1 MKLDVSGMRYLT
13 KEHFK
18 VLTAVELGMK
28 NHEIVP
34 VELISSIAKLRHG
47 GVAKILSHLLRNKL
61 IAHDG
66 TTYDGFKLTY
76 MGYDFLA
83 LKVFMKHG
91 HIAGLGRQIGVG
103 KESDIYMAVQPDGTE
118 VAIKFHRLGRTSFR
132 AVKNKRDYLK
142 HRKHVNWFYLSKLS
156 AVKEFAFMSAL
167 YERDFPTPTPIDQNR
182 HAIVMSLVNGF
193 PLNSFRQMENAKDA
207 YDTCMNVLVRL
218 AECGLVHCDLNEFNI
233 MIDQDGKITIIDFP
247 QMISTKHLNAEELFN
262 RDVHGLVKFFSRLQ
276 NGAYVPDEV
285 PQLSDI
291 VRDVTVSLDTE
302 VQASGYTEAM
312 AQELDQVIME
322 GMEEGGDDES
332 GDDNGELDDDEGD
345 EEEIDPTL
353 AKELHERIDALKNRH
368 DEPAAPG
375 GSGGDESDESDDEN
389 EVGEDEVDGCHSTG
403 HIPNEHVRKQVKKTL
418 TKQQQKGGTRRTRN
432 SSKLSIKGKLVH
444 RRDAL

>member
-142 HRKHVNWFYLSKLS
+142 HRKHVNWFYMSKLS
-156 AVKEFAFMSAL
+156 ATKEFAFMS
-167 YERDFPTPTPIDQNR
+167 
-182 HAIVMSLVNGF
+182 
-193 PLNSFRQMENAKDA
+193 DA
-207 YDTCMNVLVRL
+207 YDACMNILVRL
-218 AECGLVHCDLNEFNI
+218 AECGLVHCDFNEFNI
-233 MIDQDGKITIIDFP
+233 MMDGDGKITIIDFP
-247 QMISTKHLNAEELFN
+247 QMISTKHLNAQELFN
-262 RDVHGLVKFFSRLQ
+262 RDVNGLVKFFSRLQ
-276 NGAYVPDEV
+276 NGAYMPDEV
-285 PQLSDI
+285 PQLDDI
-291 VRDVTVSLDTE
+291 VRDLTVSLDTQ
-302 VQASGYTEAM
+302 VQASGYTEDM
-312 AQELDQVIME
+312 ALELDQVVLDNI
-322 GMEEGGDDES
+322 GEEDERDDENSDQGDGDDS
-332 GDDNGELDDDEGD
+332 D
-345 EEEIDPTL
+345 EEIDPTL
-353 AKELHERIDALKNRH
+353 AKELQERIDALTSRTDDQTVLAHN
-368 DEPAAPG
+368 ET
-375 GSGGDESDESDDEN
+375 SGSDDDDDDE
-389 EVGEDEVDGCHSTG
+389 EEDVTLTAKV
-403 HIPNEHVRKQVKKTL
+403 PNEHVRKQVKKTL
-418 TKQQQKGGTRRTRN
+418 TKQQQKGSSRRSRN
-432 SSKLSIKGKLVH
+432 SSKLSVKGKLVH
-444 RRDAL
+444 QRDM

>member
-132 AVKNKRDYLK
+132 AVKN
-142 HRKHVNWFYLSKLS
+142 
-156 AVKEFAFMSAL
+156 
-167 YERDFPTPTPIDQNR
+167 
-182 HAIVMSLVNGF
+182 
-193 PLNSFRQMENAKDA
+193 
-207 YDTCMNVLVRL
+207 
-218 AECGLVHCDLNEFNI
+218 
-233 MIDQDGKITIIDFP
+233 
-247 QMISTKHLNAEELFN
+247 
-262 RDVHGLVKFFSRLQ
+262 
-276 NGAYVPDEV
+276 
-285 PQLSDI
+285 
-291 VRDVTVSLDTE
+291 
-302 VQASGYTEAM
+302 
-312 AQELDQVIME
+312 
-322 GMEEGGDDES
+322 
-332 GDDNGELDDDEGD
+332 
-345 EEEIDPTL
+345 
-353 AKELHERIDALKNRH
+353 
-368 DEPAAPG
+368 
-375 GSGGDESDESDDEN
+375 
-389 EVGEDEVDGCHSTG
+389 
-403 HIPNEHVRKQVKKTL
+403 
-418 TKQQQKGGTRRTRN
+418 
-432 SSKLSIKGKLVH
+432 
-444 RRDAL
+444 

>member
-142 HRKHVNWFYLSKLS
+142 HRKHVNWFYMSKLS
-156 AVKEFAFMSAL
+156 ATKEFAFMSAL
-167 YERDFPTPTPIDQNR
+167 YEREFPTPTPIDHNR
-182 HAIVMSLVNGF
+182 HAIVMSLVHGY
-193 PLNSFRQMENAKDA
+193 PLNAFRQMQNAKDA
-207 YDTCMNVLVRL
+207 YDACMNILVRL
-218 AECGLVHCDLNEFNI
+218 AECGLVHCDFNEFNI
-233 MIDQDGKITIIDFP
+233 MMNGDGKITIIDFP
-247 QMISTKHLNAEELFN
+247 QMISTKHLNAQELFN
-262 RDVHGLVKFFSRLQ
+262 RDVNGLVKFFSRLQ
-276 NGAYVPDEV
+276 NGAYMPDEV
-285 PQLSDI
+285 PQLDDI
-291 VRDVTVSLDTE
+291 VRDLTVSLDTQ
-302 VQASGYTEAM
+302 VQASGYTEDM
-312 AQELDQVIME
+312 ALELDQVVLDNI
-322 GMEEGGDDES
+322 GEEDERDDENS
-332 GDDNGELDDDEGD
+332 DQGDGDNSD
-345 EEEIDPTL
+345 EEIDPTL
-353 AKELHERIDALKNRH
+353 AKELQERIDALTSRTNDPTVLAH
-368 DEPAAPG
+368 DET
-375 GSGGDESDESDDEN
+375 SESDDDDD
-389 EVGEDEVDGCHSTG
+389 EDVTLTATPQV
-403 HIPNEHVRKQVKKTL
+403 PNEHVRKQVKKTL
-418 TKQQQKGGTRRTRN
+418 TKQQQKGSSRRSRN
-432 SSKLSIKGKLVH
+432 SSKLSVKGKLVH
-444 RRDAL
+444 QRDM

>member
-132 AVKNKRDYLK
+132 AVKN
-142 HRKHVNWFYLSKLS
+142 
-156 AVKEFAFMSAL
+156 
-167 YERDFPTPTPIDQNR
+167 
-182 HAIVMSLVNGF
+182 
-193 PLNSFRQMENAKDA
+193 DA
-207 YDTCMNVLVRL
+207 YDACMNILVRL
-218 AECGLVHCDLNEFNI
+218 AECGLVHCDFNEFNI
-233 MIDQDGKITIIDFP
+233 MMDGDGKITIIDFP
-247 QMISTKHLNAEELFN
+247 QMISTKHLNAQELFN
-262 RDVHGLVKFFSRLQ
+262 RDVNGLVKFFSRLQ
-276 NGAYVPDEV
+276 NGAYMPDEV
-285 PQLSDI
+285 PQLDDI
-291 VRDVTVSLDTE
+291 VRDLTVSLDTQ
-302 VQASGYTEAM
+302 VQASGYTEDM
-312 AQELDQVIME
+312 ALELDQVVLDNI
-322 GMEEGGDDES
+322 GEEDERDDENSDQGDGDDS
-332 GDDNGELDDDEGD
+332 D
-345 EEEIDPTL
+345 EEIDPTL
-353 AKELHERIDALKNRH
+353 AKELQERIDALTSRTDDQTVLAHN
-368 DEPAAPG
+368 ET
-375 GSGGDESDESDDEN
+375 SGSDDDDDDE
-389 EVGEDEVDGCHSTG
+389 EEDVTLTAKV
-403 HIPNEHVRKQVKKTL
+403 PNEHVRKQVKKTL
-418 TKQQQKGGTRRTRN
+418 TKQQQKGSSRRSRN
-432 SSKLSIKGKLVH
+432 SSKLSVKGKLVH
-444 RRDAL
+444 QRDM

>member
-132 AVKNKRDYLK
+132 AVKN
-142 HRKHVNWFYLSKLS
+142 
-156 AVKEFAFMSAL
+156 
-167 YERDFPTPTPIDQNR
+167 
-182 HAIVMSLVNGF
+182 
-193 PLNSFRQMENAKDA
+193 
-207 YDTCMNVLVRL
+207 VR
-218 AECGLVHCDLNEFNI
+218 V
-233 MIDQDGKITIIDFP
+233 QK
-247 QMISTKHLNAEELFN
+247 LFN

-375 GSGGDESDESDDEN
+375 GSGGDESDDEN
-389 EVGEDEVDGCHSTG
+389 EMGEDEVDGCHTTG
-403 HIPNEHVRKQVKKTL
+403 HNEHVRKQVKKTL